1 MNLSGFRPNE
11 VFYEYDTQKI
21 KEYRCKFV
29 TDHREQIDSFENTKQ
44 QEDVLKDIEYAS
56 SEQEIEEV
64 MWF

>member
-1 MNLSGFRPNE
+1 MNLSGFRPSE

-29 TDHREQIDSFENTKQ
+29 TDHREHSFENTKQ

-64 MWF
+64 M